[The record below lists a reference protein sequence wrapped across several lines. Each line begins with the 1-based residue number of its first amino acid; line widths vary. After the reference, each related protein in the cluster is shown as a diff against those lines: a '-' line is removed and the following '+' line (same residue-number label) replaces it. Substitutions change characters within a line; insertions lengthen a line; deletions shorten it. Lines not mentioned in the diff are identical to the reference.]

1 MNPENAGLIPKPAN
15 LGVLRGTS
23 FGLFHDFEME
33 MEKGVR
39 GCEIG
44 KLEDGES
51 FQNLCLLP
59 STSTMNVA
67 YGRSLHFLESFGLI
81 IIRI

>member
-15 LGVLRGTS
+15 LGVLGGTS
-23 FGLFHDFEME
+23 FGLFHDFEFE
-33 MEKGVR
+33 MEKGVFH
-39 GCEIG
+39 CEIG

-67 YGRSLHFLESFGLI
+67 DDKFSHFLECLGLI